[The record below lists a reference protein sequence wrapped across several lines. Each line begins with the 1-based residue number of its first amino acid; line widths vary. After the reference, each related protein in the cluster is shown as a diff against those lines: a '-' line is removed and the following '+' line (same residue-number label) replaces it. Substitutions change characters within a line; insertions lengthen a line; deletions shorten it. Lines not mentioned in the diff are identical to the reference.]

1 MTSVLTR
8 SNNQS
13 DDQYERLPADV
24 QTLLRDR
31 LRMVSPTPTR
41 VPQTKTTIP
50 TSQTKKPNPSNQTA
64 SNSTKSPQ
72 TRAPKHSQAK
82 SQRDLAIVLQNVCK
96 TYKNGSNALLDVNLH
111 LHKGGFLF
119 ITGASGAG
127 KSTLLKLLYGQE
139 RPSAGEV
146 LIEGSPI
153 SHLRGNQLAMVRRRI
168 GVVFQDYKLIPRRTV
183 AENVAFVLWAQGYTR
198 KEIHRRLWPT
208 LKMVGLQGKAECFP
222 DELSGGE
229 QQRVSIARAVVG
241 TPPLLLADEPTGN
254 LDADNALQVIKI
266 LKKLNSIGIT
276 VIVTTHNEH
285 LVRISNHPVIQLKS
299 GRLHHLRR

>member
-1 MTSVLTR
+1 MTSVITR
-8 SNNQS
+8 SSN
-13 DDQYERLPADV
+13 QYERLPEDV
-24 QTLLRDR
+24 QSLLRDR
-31 LRMVSPTPTR
+31 LQMISSVADKTASRTTKIASESPASS
-41 VPQTKTTIP
+41 IP
-50 TSQTKKPNPSNQTA
+50 KTSQKETKK
-64 SNSTKSPQ
+64 
-72 TRAPKHSQAK
+72 H
-82 SQRDLAIVLQNVCK
+82 SQRDLAIVLRNVCK
-96 TYKNGSNALLDVNLH
+96 TYKNGSQALVDVNLH
-111 LHKGGFLF
+111 MHKGGFLF

-139 RPSAGEV
+139 RPSSGEV
-146 LIEGSPI
+146 LIEDSPI
-153 SHLRGNQLAMVRRRI
+153 SHLRGNRLAMVRRRI

-208 LKMVGLQGKAECFP
+208 LKMVGLQDKAECFP

-241 TPPLLLADEPTGN
+241 TPPVLLADEPTGN

-276 VIVTTHNEH
+276 VVVTTHNEH
-285 LVRISNHPVIQLKS
+285 LVRISNHPVVQLKN